1 MSIITHLGDLSQNEI
16 VICQN
21 HNSNMSQITIAKLLL
36 PFFGLEILGE
46 VMETTTR
53 NQSTQAY
60 TEVIGND
67 TLKQNIKTYLLNPLS
82 AGLAG
87 FALLFS
93 LMLMTKLFS
102 YILGINAVFN
112 LGLNDVIYALVGFVF
127 GAGAKFFEFFGKE
140 E

>member
-1 MSIITHLGDLSQNEI
+1 
-16 VICQN
+16 
-21 HNSNMSQITIAKLLL
+21 MSQITISKLFL
-36 PFFGLEILGE
+36 PFFELEIKGA
-46 VMETTTR
+46 VMETTTQNR
-53 NQSTQAY
+53 ATQSY

-67 TLKQNIKTYLLNPLS
+67 TLKENIKTYLLTPIS

-87 FALLFS
+87 FAALFS

-102 YILGINAVFN
+102 YLLGINQEFD
-112 LGLNDVIYALVGFVF
+112 LGLNEVIYSLVGFIF